1 MCSDG
6 CDRAARDDRS
16 GLLASGPRR
25 LAALRAAGVE
35 PVGPAAQERLGAR
48 KRAAARGVPLRELA
62 RRTGLSVAYCVLIR
76 RGEEVPH
83 ARW

>member
-1 MCSDG
+1 MTGAVFSRQA
-6 CDRAARDDRS
+6 RAGWRRS
-16 GLLASGPRR
+16 GRPAPSRWGPPRR
-25 LAALRAAGVE
+25 SGWE
-35 PVGPAAQERLGAR
+35 PDSGRQLEAS
-48 KRAAARGVPLRELA
+48 PLRELA